1 MAYNPKTISIQ
12 LWEYNALGGLKLVM
26 PGVLLVIVFSFVSL
40 VFWFW
45 VIDIGERRE
54 RRTNRVGVH
63 YNDD

>member
-1 MAYNPKTISIQ
+1 
-12 LWEYNALGGLKLVM
+12 M

-45 VIDIGERRE
+45 VIDIGGRRE